1 MKEEINYG
9 DLIGTMTPDDTY
21 FDNSED
27 FTSRDLLSYKI
38 IKQRIYLGYLEG
50 KKAILGIGTTFKNL
64 LNGKIEDT
72 VHKVDLQV
80 EEIEELIIEDND
92 YLTKV
97 FIQLNP
103 SDWSISFI
111 RFITHKNNQIFAG
124 EYEDNN
130 EDRDLN
136 NVNEVIIGFYGGL
149 SKKLGCL
156 GCLYISKDIYNKNLF
171 FGIFLLKYWARK
183 DKSFRDKWNKS
194 FKELDIPSQYIWK
207 VVNLPDNCEYSYH
220 LIIKFLNPL

>member
-1 MKEEINYG
+1 M
-9 DLIGTMTPDDTY
+9 
-21 FDNSED
+21 
-27 FTSRDLLSYKI
+27 
-38 IKQRIYLGYLEG
+38 
-50 KKAILGIGTTFKNL
+50 
-64 LNGKIEDT
+64 
-72 VHKVDLQV
+72 
-80 EEIEELIIEDND
+80 IIEDND

-103 SDWSISFI
+103 SYWSISFI

-156 GCLYISKDIYNKNLF
+156 GCLYISKHIYCKKLF
-171 FGIFLLKYWARK
+171 FGIFLLKYLVSK
-183 DKSFRDKWNKS
+183 DKNFRDKWNKS
-194 FKELDIPSQYIWK
+194 CKELDIPSQYIWK
-207 VVNLPDNCEYSYH
+207 VVNLPDDCEYSY
-220 LIIKFLNPL
+220 PLRSKHRHHFPSGKSQRTPLVLHFHESLDKLVSYAGC